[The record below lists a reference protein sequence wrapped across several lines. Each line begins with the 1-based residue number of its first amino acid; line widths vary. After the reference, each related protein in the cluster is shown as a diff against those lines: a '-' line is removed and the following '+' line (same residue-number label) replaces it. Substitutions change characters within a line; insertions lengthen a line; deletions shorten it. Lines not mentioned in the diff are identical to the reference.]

1 MLVASMF
8 STVFASNIP
17 GSIYLGPNPL
27 APRPAPCPPEPD
39 GAAAE
44 QELRFKAPVFVG
56 ERVQATVTVKDLRAV
71 RSGAR
76 IAVCETVCT
85 VVQGLEASAAGLAT
99 EAGRLTVEGQAKVL
113 CPMVVSAE

>member
-1 MLVASMF
+1 MDPHVLTSLSLVKGTLSQGKTTF
-8 STVFASNIP
+8 
-17 GSIYLGPNPL
+17 
-27 APRPAPCPPEPD
+27 APCPPEPG
-39 GAAAE
+39 GAATE

>member
-1 MLVASMF
+1 MLVASISLPSSPQTSRAQ
-8 STVFASNIP
+8 STSVRT
-17 GSIYLGPNPL
+17 PL
-27 APRPAPCPPEPD
+27 APRLAPCPPEPD
-39 GAAAE
+39 GAATE

-99 EAGRLTVEGQAKVL
+99 EAGRLAVEGQAKVL